1 MLVEHITGNLYL
13 LGTSVC
19 PKGKNHSIGRATQR
33 PGSPNWEPSVSARHG
48 REKEKEQKSDLQQHS
63 RKLGWQKQ
71 QVSLSCAPASGETTT
86 LSLTVTLLI
95 NTPASAGGI
104 IAPASPVILYLTCCY
119 CQTPSPLRETE
130 RQRER
135 NVRGRRRGCGAFVC
149 VVKLE
154 AG

>member
-1 MLVEHITGNLYL
+1 MHVFGEKAKPQHRRT
-13 LGTSVC
+13 T
-19 PKGKNHSIGRATQR
+19 TQTE
-33 PGSPNWEPSVSARHG
+33 GSPCERGVGER
-48 REKEKEQKSDLQQHS
+48 KTKKQKSQRHIEKKPHLPQDS

-71 QVSLSCAPASGETTT
+71 QVSQSYALASGETTT

-130 RQRER
+130 RQREKGG
-135 NVRGRRRGCGAFVC
+135 VGCCGAERVC
-149 VVKLE
+149 SEV
-154 AG
+154 AGRVGVACVLSR